1 MRKLLL
7 AARFSIVWFMTE
19 NSSQDCAQLA
29 DERLWRTPAGVTR
42 HYRQGRFGQLHYR
55 LAMPQAIS
63 AGQKIK
69 KPALLCLHP
78 TSNSSRIYNQLLAQL
93 GCDRIVIAIDT
104 PGFGLSDPLPFQPSI
119 ADYSAY
125 IAELIAELAK
135 ELDFQQLDL
144 LGYHA
149 GSKIAVTLAR
159 QQPNLVRRLAL
170 ISTPIYTKE
179 ELAEQQ
185 KLLDTPLT
193 NPWPTDGTPLKNAW
207 QTIWSSRDELADV
220 WFVQREVAEGLN
232 NLEHTHA
239 ASLAELDVQ
248 FDEQLPLIEHPLLVI
263 CPGDDL
269 WSATLKAK
277 PFIRNGKFIERQSW
291 SNGFLDLRT
300 NECAELLRDFF
311 DGSAADRGRDT
322 QLLIAPTY
330 EAAITSK
337 PLIQR
342 GFHDGPYGALH
353 YRLANP
359 PTASNLQQPRR
370 PIVLLHMSP
379 NSSRVFDALVISLS
393 ATRTVL
399 ALDTPGFGESEPPMQ
414 PIGIEQFAATTL
426 YLIQALDFD
435 EVDVLGYH
443 TGSMTAI
450 ELALIAPDRIKH
462 VVQISSPIY
471 TPEEQLAAS
480 QKYRAKE
487 LQNDGSHLVAA
498 WQNLQKF
505 YNPDIPRALLGRNFT
520 ASLKGGPMSHW
531 GHQAAFIYPLAAKLP
546 LVEQPVLV
554 INPEDDLVDKTR
566 RAPQLLQQG
575 RLHELPGRS
584 HGFMDQ
590 ITDEFT
596 LLLAEFLDKS

>member
-1 MRKLLL
+1 M
-7 AARFSIVWFMTE
+7 SIDAE
-19 NSSQDCAQLA
+19 LNGHGIA
-29 DERLWRTPAGVTR
+29 DDLFWRTPLGVTR

-55 LAMPQAIS
+55 LA
-63 AGQKIK
+63 
-69 KPALLCLHP
+69 KPKQSSEQLINKTPLLFLHP
-78 TSNSSRIYNQLLAQL
+78 TANSSRIYNHLLAEM
-93 GCDRIVIAIDT
+93 GNDRLAIAIDT
-104 PGFGLSDPLPFQPSI
+104 PGFGLSDPPPFQSTITDYAASI
-119 ADYSAY
+119 AEFIS
-125 IAELIAELAK
+125 ELGEEFNFK
-135 ELDFQQLDL
+135 QVDL
-144 LGYHA
+144 FGYHS
-149 GSKIAVTLAR
+149 GSKIAVSLAQ
-159 QQPNLVRRLAL
+159 QQPELVRRLVMVSA
-170 ISTPIYTKE
+170 PIYTSE
-179 ELAEQQ
+179 ELIEEQ
-185 KLLDTPLT
+185 KLLTTPTPNIWLT
-193 NPWPTDGTPLKNAW
+193 NGDVLKSHW
-207 QTIWSSRDELADV
+207 QQRWDNRDELTSA
-220 WFVQREVAEGLN
+220 WYVQREVAEGLD
-232 NLEHTHA
+232 NLENTPKFNLA
-239 ASLAELDVQ
+239 AFDLQ
-248 FDEQLPLIEHPLLVI
+248 FDQQLPLIEHPLLVI
-263 CPGDDL
+263 CPGDEFWL
-269 WSATLKAK
+269 ATLKAK
-277 PFIRNGKFIERQSW
+277 PFIRNGKLIERQNW

-300 NECAELLRDFF
+300 NECAVLLREFL
-311 DGSAADRGRDT
+311 DGSAADREPNT
-322 QLLIAPTY
+322 KLLPAPPAKSARST
-330 EAAITSK
+330 K
-337 PLIQR
+337 LLVHR

-393 ATRTVL
+393 ATRSVL

-426 YLIQALDFD
+426 DLIQALDFD

-505 YNPDIPRALLGRNFT
+505 YNPDIPRTLLGRNFT
-520 ASLKGGPMSHW
+520 ASLRGGPMSHW